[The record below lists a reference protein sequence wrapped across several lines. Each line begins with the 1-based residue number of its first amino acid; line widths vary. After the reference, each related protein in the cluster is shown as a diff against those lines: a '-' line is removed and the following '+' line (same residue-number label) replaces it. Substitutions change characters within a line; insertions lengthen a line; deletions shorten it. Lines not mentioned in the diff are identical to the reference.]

1 MPLDTIFVHPTTLNM
16 KPSTMMC
23 HTELRRILMVLAMV
37 TGAQSGSYS
46 QVQPN
51 GQLDDLFELTTP
63 LPVDFVMPD
72 STRLRTDVYLP
83 ITRDSLVVPVS
94 IGVPGFLQGVFNA
107 ASIDYQFELIGRN
120 VQFLI
125 YDSIYDC
132 NSGLV
137 LPNPNPYQLP
147 LVLSRTPYSKG
158 PGTSVEGAVFSL
170 LGYAFALQDMRGRY
184 TSDGVY
190 FPLITDSWNKNAVH
204 PGYVHA
210 LDALDAADPRSSSR
224 NEDGYQSVEFVK
236 RHLKRWYDMDGN
248 GIPETEGLIYNG
260 RIAMFGASALGY
272 NQYQAAAA
280 HRINSNEPGLKA
292 LFAIVAP
299 MEFYKSTAFQNGVM
313 RHGLVTGWLRGQIY
327 SGTDDSQIPLD
338 EGPSDAIHSS
348 SDWDLPRTLAINGVD
363 RTYDMNMFDAAEL
376 AVDHF
381 TSLRY
386 PDGEGG
392 LSLAGLYPRSPGRL
406 EMDASRAMVD
416 ANGES
421 VTKGRTVNGVVIDVP
436 DSDPE
441 GILGFGSTPRPGLV
455 QSRYTNMEVG
465 AYHLSGWYDIF
476 TDGQLETWA
485 YMRKHLSSDLPSRGL
500 QKIVIGPWAH
510 QTIGQLTTGDRTY
523 PENVSDVL
531 GIDFESFN
539 SGSLDIGAAARSEV
553 LAWYRYNLNYRC
565 DGNGFEY
572 REPVFILPPSNNPT
586 VIASAEIPFAGTAF
600 LRLRVPADTV
610 RLPFED
616 LLRVLA
622 GQQSVTGISA
632 ELSWEV
638 PLLGNGSTGITL
650 PPIPL
655 PALIPG
661 LGGGAINGIPVR
673 DFSDPADVPN
683 VRFYVIGPNDDP
695 HASNALLGSY
705 WLATDSFP
713 LAEGGPNDP
722 VHRRLLYLHQ
732 DSVLSYLPPTTDEG
746 AVSYVHDP
754 DDPVRTIGGSNMLE
768 RTPDGVRDSQ
778 GQFDLANPLYASTT
792 MDREGVIQFMTE
804 PITEDSLSIVGF
816 PRARL
821 WASSSIPGVPD
832 GPTDTDFFVR
842 IVDVYPD
849 GREYFVQE
857 GAVNARA
864 RDYAKA
870 LVHDIAGDM
879 EYPHPV
885 DDIPFTNIAIG
896 DVVEYEFNL
905 LPIAYTFGVDHR
917 IKVLIS
923 SSNYERYQVNPN
935 LPINPG
941 EFFRREPDDGQ
952 SYLFNGT
959 AMSPRVAVNAIQISP
974 DHPSHISLP
983 VLGPEV
989 EFPTSAA
996 GTPAVE
1002 SGMLLF
1008 PNPTNGGLSVYVNGP
1023 EVYGLALLDVSGAQV
1038 AIGAAFRERTT
1049 LDLTDLAP
1057 GVYFVELRGQESGQ
1071 RLVQRMVRW

>member
-1 MPLDTIFVHPTTLNM
+1 M
-16 KPSTMMC
+16 KTFTS
-23 HTELRRILMVLAMV
+23 LRSVFLIASLSILARPAAH
-37 TGAQSGSYS
+37 AQG
-46 QVQPN
+46 QPN

-63 LPVDFVMPD
+63 MPLDFIMPD
-72 STRLRTDVYLP
+72 STRLRSDVYLP

-107 ASIDYQFELIGRN
+107 STIDYQFELIGRN

-125 YDSIYDC
+125 YDSIFDC
-132 NSGLV
+132 NAGQMV
-137 LPNPNPYQLP
+137 PNPNPYQMP
-147 LVLSRTPYSKG
+147 MVLSRTPYFKG
-158 PGTSVEGAVFSL
+158 NGTSVEGAVFSL
-170 LGYAFALQDMRGRY
+170 LGYAFANQDMRGRY

-190 FPLITDSWNKNAVH
+190 FPLITDSWNKNAIH
-204 PGYVHA
+204 PGFTHA
-210 LDALDAADPRSSSR
+210 LDELDPSDPRSSNR
-224 NEDGYQSVEFVK
+224 NEDGYNSVEYI
-236 RHLKRWYDMDGN
+236 RNHLKRWYDLDGD

-327 SGTDDSQIPLD
+327 SGTDDDLNGTD
-338 EGPSDAIHSS
+338 DGPDNNLHSS
-348 SDWDLPRTLAINGVD
+348 SDWDLPKTVDINGVP
-363 RTYDMNMFDAAEL
+363 RTYQENMFDAAEL

-381 TSLRY
+381 TALRY
-386 PDGEGG
+386 PDGQGG
-392 LSLAGLYPRSPGRL
+392 LTLAGLYPRSLGRL